1 MDLVELLQREIQ
13 EHKMAWS
20 KLKEENVVLRG
31 FKAIVMKDPKKYSK
45 PGIGHNSPPTE
56 SQQKQAELEPI
67 EGEEQD
73 DPTIFDVARDDFKKE
88 LNWKEKYDKEHKL
101 RLEAEGETHLVKAVG
116 MNSPEMKAA
125 NLKIDELRKELD
137 RVKLE
142 NNNLFTRV
150 ADSLEVNESHQR
162 LNGKLQVRVA
172 ELEEDNQRI
181 SRQVEDQLERARKAG
196 L

>member
-1 MDLVELLQREIQ
+1 MDLVELLRRELQ
-13 EHKMAWS
+13 EWKMKTS
-20 KLKEENVVLRG
+20 KLIVENVNLRG
-31 FKAIVMKDPKKYSK
+31 FKSLVMNNPTKYSK
-45 PGIGHNSPPTE
+45 PGIGHNGPPTE

>member
-1 MDLVELLQREIQ
+1 MDIVELLQREIQ

-31 FKAIVMKDPKKYSK
+31 FKGMVMADPKKYHK
-45 PGIGHNSPPTE
+45 PGPGHNGPPD
-56 SQQKQAELEPI
+56 

-73 DPTIFDVARDDFKKE
+73 NPTVFDVARDDFKKE

-101 RLEAEGETHLVKAVG
+101 RLEAEGETLLVKAVG

-172 ELEEDNQRI
+172 ELEEDNQKLAG
-181 SRQVEDQLERARKAG
+181 QVDDKLERARKAG

>member
-1 MDLVELLQREIQ
+1 MDLIELLQREI
-13 EHKMAWS
+13 HDLKMQWS
-20 KLKEENVVLRG
+20 KLKEENVVLKG
-31 FKAIVMKDPKKYSK
+31 FKAMVMQEPKKYHK
-45 PGIGHNSPPTE
+45 PGPGHNGPPDD
-56 SQQKQAELEPI
+56 
-67 EGEEQD
+67 GEEQD
-73 DPTIFDVARDDFKKE
+73 NPTVFDVARDDFKKE

-125 NLKIDELRKELD
+125 NLKIEEMRKELD

-162 LNGKLQVRVA
+162 LNGKLQVRIA
-172 ELEEDNQRI
+172 ELEDDNQKLAG
-181 SRQVEDQLERARKAG
+181 QVSDQVERARKAG
-196 L
+196 M

>member
-1 MDLVELLQREIQ
+1 MDLIELLQREI
-13 EHKMAWS
+13 HDLKMQWS

-31 FKAIVMKDPKKYSK
+31 FKAMVMEVPKKYSK
-45 PGIGHNSPPTE
+45 PGIGHNGPPTE

-125 NLKIDELRKELD
+125 NLKIDEMRKALD

-172 ELEEDNQRI
+172 ELEDDNKKI
-181 SRQVEDQLERARKAG
+181 SRQVEDQVERARKAG

>member
-1 MDLVELLQREIQ
+1 MDIVELLQREIQ

-67 EGEEQD
+67 EGEEQH

-125 NLKIDELRKELD
+125 NLKIDEMRKELD

-172 ELEEDNQRI
+172 ELEDDNKKI
-181 SRQVEDQLERARKAG
+181 SRQVEDQVERARKAG

>member
-1 MDLVELLQREIQ
+1 MDLIELLQREI
-13 EHKMAWS
+13 HDLKMQWS
-20 KLKEENVVLRG
+20 KLKEENVVLKG
-31 FKAIVMKDPKKYSK
+31 FKAMVMQEPKKYHK
-45 PGIGHNSPPTE
+45 PGPGHNGPPDD
-56 SQQKQAELEPI
+56 
-67 EGEEQD
+67 GEEQD
-73 DPTIFDVARDDFKKE
+73 NPTVFDVARDDFKKE

-125 NLKIDELRKELD
+125 NLKLEEMRKELD

-162 LNGKLQVRVA
+162 LNGKLQVRIA
-172 ELEEDNQRI
+172 ELEDDNQKLAG
-181 SRQVEDQLERARKAG
+181 QVSDQVERARKAG
-196 L
+196 M